1 MYGWFR
7 LELHHMN
14 FVKTKQ
20 PTAVIYIDASKNG
33 DSCIDL
39 RIIQEITPTHL
50 NDRLEVVR

>member
-20 PTAVIYIDASKNG
+20 PIAVIYIDASKNG